1 MNGVTFLFIYCFNR
15 NQWSNVVCVACKL
28 NGYNHIAREILLK
41 RATSRNSNSPHVSF
55 PSLLLFLLQTSTS
68 LTSQNKKNKGNT
80 KSHKTKPKTHKQLQS
95 NQIKSLHFSSLL
107 FFSTSIPNVHTHSLS
122 LFLLFTFKTQ
132 NQNQTQKYIFL
143 HLLRKP

>member
-1 MNGVTFLFIYCFNR
+1 M
-15 NQWSNVVCVACKL
+15 CVACKL

-95 NQIKSLHFSSLL
+95 NRNQISSLLFSSLL
-107 FFSTSIPNVHTHSLS
+107 FFSTSIPNVHTLS
-122 LFLLFTFKTQ
+122 FFLLFTSKTQNQ
-132 NQNQTQKYIFL
+132 NQNQTQKYILL

>member
-1 MNGVTFLFIYCFNR
+1 M
-15 NQWSNVVCVACKL
+15 CVASKL

-68 LTSQNKKNKGNT
+68 YTSQNKKT
-80 KSHKTKPKTHKQLQS
+80 KVTQKVTKPNQKPTNNC
-95 NQIKSLHFSSLL
+95 NQIKSNLFTSLLFSSLL
-107 FFSTSIPNVHTHSLS
+107 FFSTSIPNVHILSLS
-122 LFLLFTFKTQ
+122 LFLLFTSKTQ
-132 NQNQTQKYIFL
+132 NQNQTQKYILL